1 MSAPLSDAHGYELV
15 RVATKWKLPVDLQK
29 LIWADVTGRYHRR
42 HGRWGS
48 FGLPVIEKAHVV
60 IQTAAR
66 RMLAIIEARWN
77 GPRWIFHE
85 FVGRRLDYAQSI
97 RLPKDM
103 RQFGYDPQLARL
115 GGGLHARHDSSVR
128 GGGQVVLH
136 ATRSDGR
143 REGERQLR
151 NMARRRLVHDRVG
164 RACFSPNFCPRNL
177 GAEFKLVLQ
186 PSRRPIGF

>member
-42 HGRWGS
+42 HGRWGQ

-66 RMLAIIEARWN
+66 RMLGLIKARFGRGTTGW
-77 GPRWIFHE
+77 RWSE
-85 FVGRRLDYAQSI
+85 FVGRRLDYARSV

-103 RQFGYDPQLARL
+103 RRYYNHAYKTRPTTKVCIPPRVHAGTGTHHISPQSQAGQPPLSTLRAPL
-115 GGGLHARHDSSVR
+115 QALMSMLPSSLQR
-128 GGGQVVLH
+128 PCRPQR
-136 ATRSDGR
+136 RSAAAPQR
-143 REGERQLR
+143 RSAKVEMQR
-151 NMARRRLVHDRVG
+151 
-164 RACFSPNFCPRNL
+164 
-177 GAEFKLVLQ
+177 
-186 PSRRPIGF
+186 

>member
-66 RMLAIIEARWN
+66 RMLAIIKARWN
-77 GPRWIFHE
+77 GPRWIWDE
-85 FVGRRLDYAQSI
+85 FVGRRLDYAQSA

-103 RQFGYDPQLARL
+103 RQFGYDRRAPLQMRGYAGYDHSGYDRYMANHARDPARYPV
-115 GGGLHARHDSSVR
+115 GPPPDSRGGLQHSYPTLQD
-128 GGGQVVLH
+128 LI
-136 ATRSDGR
+136 
-143 REGERQLR
+143 
-151 NMARRRLVHDRVG
+151 RLRVG
-164 RACFSPNFCPRNL
+164 YDWY
-177 GAEFKLVLQ
+177 
-186 PSRRPIGF
+186 